1 MAASSMG
8 IFGKRVTMMI
18 KLAMTLALGVLIT
31 TTAMAEESK
40 SGMPSDVAAQAA
52 QRCAKLGASYIVQT
66 TCMQAAKDEY
76 ANAHQ
81 SYQNGSV
88 PYDPAREASKTAARD
103 AYKDP
108 SLVDLCPPPRKMT
121 ERDGCR

>member
-31 TTAMAEESK
+31 TTVMAEESK

-52 QRCAKLGASYIVQT
+52 QRCAKLSASYIVQT
-66 TCMQAAKDEY
+66 TCMQAERESYDKGHA
-76 ANAHQ
+76 A
-81 SYQNGSV
+81 YQNSSV
-88 PYDPAREASKTAARD
+88 PYGPARQASKAAARGGD
-103 AYKDP
+103 KDP
-108 SLVDLCPPPRKMT
+108 SWVDLCPPPQKMT

>member
-66 TCMQAAKDEY
+66 TCMQAERESYDKGHA
-76 ANAHQ
+76 A
-81 SYQNGSV
+81 YQNSSV
-88 PYDPAREASKTAARD
+88 PYGPARAASKAAARGAD
-103 AYKDP
+103 KDP
-108 SLVDLCPPPRKMT
+108 SWVDLCPPPRKMT

>member
-1 MAASSMG
+1 MM
-8 IFGKRVTMMI
+8 MMI
-18 KLAMTLALGVLIT
+18 KLAMALAFGVLIAT
-31 TTAMAEESK
+31 PAAADDAK
-40 SGMPSDVAAQAA
+40 LRMPGDEAAQAA
-52 QRCAKLGASYIVQT
+52 QRCAKQGGAYIVQT

>member
-1 MAASSMG
+1 
-8 IFGKRVTMMI
+8 
-18 KLAMTLALGVLIT
+18 
-31 TTAMAEESK
+31 
-40 SGMPSDVAAQAA
+40 MPGDEAAQAA
-52 QRCAKLGASYIVQT
+52 QRCAKQGGAYIVQT